1 MNLLFAASS
10 GWGKSYHSQAWL
22 EKNIPNYDTSV
33 ILDYKDEYR
42 GLVKSGLSKFYI
54 AGPDERDWS
63 TARWEALLTKNK
75 NVVVAKYRLTDD
87 EWKEIAADIIA
98 VARRLDGSTLVA
110 IDEAHWVAPQTEGY
124 PKPVKGLATTGR
136 GEGVSGVWITQR
148 LAEIDKT
155 VVTQCQARMLG
166 GFGSS
171 DIDHFKSA
179 IEYPS
184 DLHNPQKSPSRSSV
198 PDELLPPARE
208 TPTSLQ
214 KHTVEG
220 EDGDPK
226 TIGSEWIYS
235 DDRGNRERLNTKGM
249 NMQSTHYGPE
259 GEDLEKPDYGE

>member
-1 MNLLFAASS
+1 MNLLFAAQS
-10 GWGKSYHSQAWL
+10 GWGKSFHSQAWL
-22 EKNIPNYDTSV
+22 EENIPDYDSTV

-42 GLVKSGLSKFYI
+42 GLVKSGLCKFHI
-54 AGPDERDWS
+54 AGPKELNWS
-63 TARWEALLTKNK
+63 ASHWEELIDRNQ
-75 NVVVAKYRLTDD
+75 NVVIARHRLNDD
-87 EWKEIAADIIA
+87 EWMEIAAAVIA
-98 VARRLDGSTLVA
+98 VARRIDGSSLVA
-110 IDEAHWVAPQTEGY
+110 IDEAHWVAPQGEGY

-155 VVTQCQARMLG
+155 IVTQCQARMLG

-184 DLHNPQKSPSRSSV
+184 DLHNPQKSPSRGHV
-198 PDELLPPARE
+198 PDELLPSDRK

-220 EDGDPK
+220 DDGDPK
-226 TIGSEWIYS
+226 TVGSEWIFS
-235 DDRGNRERLNTKGM
+235 DDRGNRERVNTHGM
-249 NMQSTHYGPE
+249 TMVSTHYGSQ
-259 GEDLEKPDYGE
+259 GKDLKMPDYG